1 MAFFRLNHQRRE
13 AVMNI
18 SSRQQEVQGAGS
30 EAKAFVLISAVVI
43 PLLTILG
50 IFGYGFAVWVMQIL
64 NGPPGHL

>member
-1 MAFFRLNHQRRE
+1 
-13 AVMNI
+13 MNI
-18 SSRQQEVQGAGS
+18 SSRQQEVQAAGS